1 MGSRMGKKADLPAEA
16 APKHEFGAVLRHQL
30 NEISDLAA
38 AECDVNRLV
47 TAIVAAVA
55 SGASLTKSLEAAGR
69 SASWFYEKL
78 DNNQGLSTAYARA
91 KVLRADVHAD
101 QVLDIVDDSEID
113 PAQARNM
120 VDARKWHTS
129 KMNPAVF
136 SERIDL
142 NINKKVDIR
151 GALFEAR
158 RRADSLANETEDAQ
172 VVDYKEIT
180 TD

>member
-69 SASWFYEKL
+69 SASWFY
-78 DNNQGLSTAYARA
+78 
-91 KVLRADVHAD
+91 
-101 QVLDIVDDSEID
+101 
-113 PAQARNM
+113 
-120 VDARKWHTS
+120 
-129 KMNPAVF
+129 
-136 SERIDL
+136 
-142 NINKKVDIR
+142 
-151 GALFEAR
+151 
-158 RRADSLANETEDAQ
+158 
-172 VVDYKEIT
+172 
-180 TD
+180 